1 MWTTTTTTIDDASIH
16 RPACALSTTTTGMG
30 DVLCVR
36 GGGRWSAPTC
46 ARERG
51 AWRVASSMEALE
63 ESIDAVVRGLCRAH
77 VASAASEA
85 SVAVTTGDG
94 DDDDDGIISVE
105 HNMNN
110 AAVMLDD
117 YARETAAL
125 DDELDALCRA
135 LDAGAY
141 VAGRWRRDGGD
152 ARGDGKARGAGGRD
166 FERVK
171 MPPPPPEMPELW
183 NARFVTDVV
192 GGNTARG
199 DESDD
204 GSDTPDFDAV
214 DGGDEYEK
222 IKNDDDD
229 DDDDTKGFKTVSRE
243 PSRPEPSRV
252 GLFAASIPVV
262 SARVMHS
269 KGGQTMSERVEDIVT
284 RVDVARAFIA
294 EAREAM
300 KHRSAVA
307 CMTAESAKM
316 TAAAARAKLK
326 SRRRSNI

>member
-1 MWTTTTTTIDDASIH
+1 MVQYCSRAPCAAAVRRARGSSMDALDALDAS
-16 RPACALSTTTTGMG
+16 
-30 DVLCVR
+30 V
-36 GGGRWSAPTC
+36 
-46 ARERG
+46 
-51 AWRVASSMEALE
+51 
-63 ESIDAVVRGLCRAH
+63 DAVVRGLCRASSSAA
-77 VASAASEA
+77 ASA
-85 SVAVTTGDG
+85 VRWRRRRCAVTTTTT
-94 DDDDDGIISVE
+94 DDDDDDDDDDDVE
-105 HNMNN
+105 NIN
-110 AAVMLDD
+110 AVTLD

-135 LDAGAY
+135 LDTGAY
-141 VAGRWRRDGGD
+141 VAARWRRDGDD
-152 ARGDGKARGAGGRD
+152 ARRDGKASGAGARD
-166 FERVK
+166 FECVK
-171 MPPPPPEMPELW
+171 MPPPPEMPELW

-192 GGNTARG
+192 GGRTARG

-214 DGGDEYEK
+214 DGGEK

-229 DDDDTKGFKTVSRE
+229 DDDKGFKTVSRE

-262 SARVMHS
+262 SERVMHS

-284 RVDVARAFIA
+284 RVDIARAFIA

>member
-1 MWTTTTTTIDDASIH
+1 MC
-16 RPACALSTTTTGMG
+16 ACAGVVVSP
-30 DVLCVR
+30 DV
-36 GGGRWSAPTC
+36 TC

-51 AWRVASSMEALE
+51 AWCVASSMEALE

-77 VASAASEA
+77 VASAAAEA

-94 DDDDDGIISVE
+94 DDDDDGIITVGVE
-105 HNMNN
+105 HTMNN

-135 LDAGAY
+135 LDTGAY

>member
-1 MWTTTTTTIDDASIH
+1 MSTTTTRPYIH

-94 DDDDDGIISVE
+94 DDDDDGIITVGVE

-229 DDDDTKGFKTVSRE
+229 DDGGTKGFKTVSRE
-243 PSRPEPSRV
+243 PSRLEPSRV